1 MSYSFNAQSKGAKIL
16 LQSDREDYGTADNP
30 TYMLGNVVKCPPG
43 TFGFMG
49 IEKLYFQQ
57 PPLFPSEYLNTTMS
71 ITYTPFS
78 TNAANGAT
86 TFVYLGANVS
96 LQSTDFSSTFTFDN
110 IPYPVTLANIGY
122 NGSGGVVLASYLD
135 CFLTTLNSKVVKT
148 GGAYNQ
154 CYPVFDFNCSLF
166 TSWQALGNVSSTSS
180 GISKADMA
188 SAWLRASGP
197 PLSLFFKRT
206 YVTTSYVTNHEI
218 QTITVTLSDNNKSR
232 GLLGRIFNLPTG
244 TLTITQTSPNPTTNN
259 AGFLAAVNASSD
271 VAPLALNMGGINY
284 IKVFCDMSQGFK
296 AAHISLP
303 GCLDTTLL
311 GVIPVSGL
319 PGSWEYYVSP
329 ATHERVALHG
339 ATVDSLTL
347 WFTDESDRPL
357 NAMNNYALV
366 VGIDFVESEEL
377 AREPLMNRK

>member
-16 LQSDREDYGTADNP
+16 LQSDREDYGTVDNP
-30 TYMLGNVVKCPPG
+30 TYMLGDVVKCPPG

-57 PPLFPSEYLNTTMS
+57 PPLFPSAYLNTIMT

-78 TNAANGAT
+78 TNAADT
-86 TFVYLGANVS
+86 PPQVFYLGQTVNFAA
-96 LQSTDFSSTFTFDN
+96 TDFTSTFTFDG

-122 NGSGGVVLASYLD
+122 DGTGGVTLASLLD
-135 CFLTTLNSKVVKT
+135 CLLTTLNSKVVKT
-148 GGAYNQ
+148 GGTYNH

-166 TSWQALGNVSSTSS
+166 SSWNALANTSSTAS
-180 GISKADMA
+180 GISKVDMA
-188 SAWLRASGP
+188 SAWLRSSCP

-206 YVTTSYVTNHEI
+206 YASTSYVTNHEV
-218 QTITVTLSDNNKSR
+218 QTISVTFADNVQTN

-244 TLTITQTSPNPTTNN
+244 TFTLTQTSPNPTTNN
-259 AGFLAAVNASSD
+259 AGFLAAVNASSN
-271 VAPLALNMGGINY
+271 VAPLALNVGGINY

-296 AAHISLP
+296 AAHVTLP

-339 ATVDSLTL
+339 ATIDSLTL
-347 WFTDESDRPL
+347 WFTDDLDRPL
-357 NAMNNYALV
+357 STMNNYALV
-366 VGIDFVESEEL
+366 VGIDFVEREEL
-377 AREPLMNRK
+377 AREPLMSRK